1 MLVTE
6 TVLVKVSPFT
16 LAMRITE
23 SELLSARRRRS
34 GSRRVNRIVGTSV
47 SPDFVAGTPFV
58 NVATN
63 SVSVQSVTS
72 TD

>member
-6 TVLVKVSPFT
+6 TELVKVSPFT
-16 LAMRITE
+16 LVMRITE
-23 SELLSARRRRS
+23 SEL
-34 GSRRVNRIVGTSV
+34 RVNQIVGRSV

-63 SVSVQSVTS
+63 PVSVQSVTT